1 MIHIVRQGDSIISLS
16 KRYGIPVD
24 KILNHPE
31 NSSLRERKRNA
42 SILSPWD
49 RITIPDKELREE
61 EGATEQRHRF
71 RCNNRTSWLRV
82 KFLRKSEPRA
92 GEPYCLIV
100 DGKDFRGS
108 LDNQGKL
115 ENRVPSDAKEAVVLL
130 GREGE
135 QERHVLK
142 IGHIN
147 PSSEISGVQQRLK
160 NLGFSCG
167 SEDNEV
173 GPRTRS
179 ALRRFQ
185 EKQGLQVTGEM
196 DEATQNRLRE
206 IHGS

>member
-16 KRYGIPVD
+16 KRYGVPVD
-24 KILNHPE
+24 KILNHPD
-31 NSSLRERKRNA
+31 NSYLHERKRNA

-61 EGATEQRHRF
+61 DGATEQRHRF
-71 RCNNRTSWLRV
+71 RCNNRNSWLRT
-82 KFLRKSEPRA
+82 KFLRKGEPRS
-92 GEPYCLIV
+92 GEPYLLIV
-100 DGKDFRGS
+100 DGKDFRGD

-115 ENRVPSDAKEAVVLL
+115 EVRVPCDAKEAIVLL

-135 QERHVLK
+135 QERYTFK
-142 IGHIN
+142 IGHVD
-147 PSSEISGVQQRLK
+147 PLSELSGVKQRLK

-185 EKQGLQVTGEM
+185 EKHGLQVTGEI
-196 DEATQNRLRE
+196 DEETRNRLRE
-206 IHGS
+206 VHGS